1 MKGIR
6 KKKDK
11 EMRREGLKGVVTRH
25 VNMRICLQSNGMD
38 IKYRVIR
45 VVEGTRRW
53 DEASKF
59 NMIERLFL

>member
-1 MKGIR
+1 M
-6 KKKDK
+6 
-11 EMRREGLKGVVTRH
+11 
-25 VNMRICLQSNGMD
+25 CLQSKGMD

-59 NMIERLFL
+59 NMIERLFMITEVGKKVINKVPN